1 MEIKYSQ
8 MLAAPIDKISE
19 IWAYRPKNIW
29 IYIYKQNIKYYSGFL
44 GGIMGIG

>member
-19 IWAYRPKNIW
+19 IWTQTQKHMD
-29 IYIYKQNIKYYSGFL
+29 IYKQNIKYYSSFF
-44 GGIMGIG
+44 GGITSIG